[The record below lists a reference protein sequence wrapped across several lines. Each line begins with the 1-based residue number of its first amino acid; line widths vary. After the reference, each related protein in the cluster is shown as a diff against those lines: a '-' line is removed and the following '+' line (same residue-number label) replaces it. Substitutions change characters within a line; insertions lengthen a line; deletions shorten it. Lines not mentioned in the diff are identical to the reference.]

1 MPIAEGEEGEDGEDA
16 KEEICNNEHP
26 LFLMHSLP
34 PAYDAGAEAP

>member
-26 LFLMHSLP
+26 LVLMHNLP